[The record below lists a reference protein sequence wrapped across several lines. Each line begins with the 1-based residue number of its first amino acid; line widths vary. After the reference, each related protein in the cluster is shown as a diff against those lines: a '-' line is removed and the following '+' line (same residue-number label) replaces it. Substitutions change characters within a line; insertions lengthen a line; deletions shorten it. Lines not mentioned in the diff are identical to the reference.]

1 MNEHVQL
8 TSLELK
14 EIVFG
19 IHSLNQQQR
28 ELVHE
33 VLEPYVGKQL
43 WKQDFKK
50 MLWKLKDA
58 HQLSEI
64 DIEGVMSAFF
74 PG

>member
-1 MNEHVQL
+1 MNEHIQL

-14 EIVFG
+14 EIVYG

-50 MLWKLKDA
+50 MLWKLKDS